1 LKEAARLTDG
11 PIKKVQEP
19 TMYSTS
25 DFRRGLRIQFKG
37 EPYLI
42 VEFQH
47 VKPGKGGGFV
57 RTKLKNLVNGRVLE
71 ETFRSGEKVERPDLE
86 EKNVQYLY
94 FDVKDGYVFMD
105 EDSYEQVHLTAE
117 QVGDSRYYLLENMSL
132 MLNVYQG
139 RPIGLDLPT
148 TVNLEV
154 VKSDPG
160 LKGDTATGA
169 TKPATLT
176 TGLVIQVPLFINEG
190 DVLKIDTRT
199 GEYLERAK

>member
-1 LKEAARLTDG
+1 
-11 PIKKVQEP
+11 
-19 TMYSTS
+19 MYSTS

-47 VKPGKGGGFV
+47 VKPGKGGAFV
-57 RTKLKNLVNGRVLE
+57 RTKLKNLVSGRVLE
-71 ETFRSGEKVERPDLE
+71 ETFRSGEKVEKPDLE

-94 FDVKDGYVFMD
+94 LDAKDGYVFMD
-105 EDSYEQVHLTAE
+105 ENNYEQVHLTAE

-132 MLNVYQG
+132 MLNIYQG

-154 VKSDPG
+154 VRSDPG

-169 TKPATLT
+169 TKPATLS

>member
-1 LKEAARLTDG
+1 
-11 PIKKVQEP
+11 
-19 TMYSTS
+19 MYSTS

-47 VKPGKGGGFV
+47 VKPGKGGAFV

-71 ETFRSGEKVERPDLE
+71 ETFRSGEKVEKPDLE

-105 EDSYEQVHLTAE
+105 ENSYEQVHLTAE

-132 MLNVYQG
+132 VLNVYQG

-154 VKSDPG
+154 MKSDPG
-160 LKGDTATGA
+160 IKGDTATGA
-169 TKPATLT
+169 TKPATMA

-190 DVLKIDTRT
+190 DVLKVDTRT